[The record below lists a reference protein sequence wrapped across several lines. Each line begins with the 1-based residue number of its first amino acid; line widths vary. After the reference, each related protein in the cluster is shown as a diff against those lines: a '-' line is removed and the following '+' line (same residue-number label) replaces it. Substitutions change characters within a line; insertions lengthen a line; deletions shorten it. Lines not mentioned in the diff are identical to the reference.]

1 LTRQAAL
8 VLVLTPALAL
18 GSACVSISWQRE
30 SRHHPIPRA
39 AVAGLVPGE
48 SDLGRCL
55 ELFGAPLWVW
65 EHVEDGRQAAALA
78 YGWSDERDFGL
89 RLSVPVTEYYSASLD
104 YDQIDAHMRGLVL
117 FFDEGW
123 KLTSWRTGLLRDL
136 TREAR
141 RPPAALE
148 EDA

>member
-8 VLVLTPALAL
+8 VLACAL
-18 GSACVSISWQRE
+18 GPACVSVAMQRE
-30 SRHHPIPRA
+30 SRHHPVPPE
-39 AVAGLVPGE
+39 AVAQLVAGQ
-48 SDLGRCL
+48 SDLGQCL

-65 EHVEDGRQAAALA
+65 EHVEDGQQAAALA
-78 YGWSDERDFGL
+78 YGWSAERDLGL
-89 RLSVPVTEYYSASLD
+89 RVSVPVSEYYSASFD
-104 YDQIDAHMRGLVL
+104 YDQVDQHMKGLVL

-123 KLTSWRTGLLRDL
+123 RLTSWRTGLLRDL

>member
-1 LTRQAAL
+1 LTRRAAL
-8 VLVLTPALAL
+8 VLALAL
-18 GSACVSISWQRE
+18 GPACVSVSWQRE
-30 SRHHPIPRA
+30 SRHHPVPRA
-39 AVAGLVPGE
+39 AVQRLVAGE
-48 SDLGRCL
+48 SDLGQCL

-65 EHVEDGRQAAALA
+65 EHVEGGRQAAALA

-89 RLSVPVTEYYSASLD
+89 RVSVPVTENYSASFD
-104 YDQIDAHMRGLVL
+104 YDQVDQRMKGLVL

-123 KLTSWRTGLLRDL
+123 TLTSWRLGLLRDL